1 MLAGMAKAPDNPRP
15 AEDPHHEAD
24 LGIGV
29 KKIPAPARI
38 QPVLIGFVLA
48 TLIGAIT
55 LATFWSH

>member
-1 MLAGMAKAPDNPRP
+1 MLTGMAKAPGRP
-15 AEDPHHEAD
+15 APADDPSPETD
-24 LGIGV
+24 PGIGI
-29 KKIPAPARI
+29 KKIPAPASI